1 MKRITQEEL
10 SDLIMDN
17 KDSMYR
23 LAFSIVRNDAD
34 AQDAVSEAIVH
45 AFEKMYQIRKIS
57 SAKSWLMKILV
68 NASKRIVAQS
78 HKFVLTENENQYEQ
92 IQPFESDEMWTTV
105 MELDEEFREVVVLY
119 YYEQFSVK
127 EIGKMLKIPDGT
139 VKSRLS
145 RAREKLLRIIE

>member
-57 SAKSWLMKILV
+57 SAKSGLMKILV
-68 NASKRIVAQS
+68 NASKRIVSQS

-105 MELDEEFREVVVLY
+105 MELSKVSSKKNLFV
-119 YYEQFSVK
+119 
-127 EIGKMLKIPDGT
+127 
-139 VKSRLS
+139 
-145 RAREKLLRIIE
+145 

>member
-68 NASKRIVAQS
+68 NASKRIVSQS

-105 MELDEEFREVVVLY
+105 MELNEEFREVVVLY

-127 EIGKMLKIPDGT
+127 EIGKMLKIPNGT